1 MSSWTDE
8 RREARLNQGYFVQ
21 DELTETQYNLA
32 LGGVVLYGLLFNV
45 VICLFAGD
53 VFTWMNPLLFIIAYV
68 ICCIAGVR
76 ISSKSDNPLISFFG
90 YNLVVVPVGLVVS
103 SVVSGYGGVNSDV
116 VFQAFA
122 YTAIIT
128 FIMIGL
134 ASVVPNFFS
143 KLGGILFAV
152 LLGMIICEI
161 IMLILGVN
169 QIIFAWIGAVLFSLY
184 IGYDFWKAQQ
194 YPKTM
199 DNAVDSALDIYLDI
213 INLFLNLLRI
223 LGNGNRRGRN

>member
-8 RREARLNQGYFVQ
+8 RREARLNQGCFVR
-21 DELTETQYNLA
+21 DELTERQYNLA

-45 VICLFAGD
+45 VICQFAGD
-53 VFTWMNPLLFIIAYV
+53 VFTWMNPIAFIIAYV

-76 ISSKSDNPLISFFG
+76 ISSNSDNPLISFFG

-103 SVVSGYGGVNSDV
+103 SVVSGYGGVNSAV
-116 VFQAFA
+116 VFQAFG
-122 YTAIIT
+122 YTAVIT
-128 FIMIGL
+128 LCMIGL
-134 ASVVPNFFS
+134 ASAVPDFFS
-143 KLGGILFAV
+143 RLGGILFAV

-161 IMLILGVN
+161 IMLLLGVN